1 MTRKLHPLFGS
12 LVLAALLVAAPPGNA
27 RAELTGHVDLEHL
40 GIAFTVPDQWQGQL
54 MDAGVVLGGLRE
66 PGLILLLPHEHAT
79 LDDLRRE
86 ASAGIAEEGVSLR
99 PAAALEAIGDDAL
112 GGRFTGSVSGHPAEV
127 YVVARLN
134 PHGEGVIVMAMT
146 DAENYSARYEALA
159 REIAASLAFREVE
172 RSPLVDEITD
182 LLRHTRLTYLES
194 YSSGSGGGYSTRRSI
209 DLCPDMRFH
218 QQGSTQLGV
227 DVGGAFGSA
236 QGRGQG
242 AGRWLVIADQGHRAR
257 LELRHDSGAVQQYVV
272 HFEEGRTYL
281 DGERYF
287 RIGANDPN
295 GNGPRCR

>member
-1 MTRKLHPLFGS
+1 M
-12 LVLAALLVAAPPGNA
+12 VA
-27 RAELTGHVDLEHL
+27 
-40 GIAFTVPDQWQGQL
+40 Q
-54 MDAGVVLGGLRE
+54 
-66 PGLILLLPHEHAT
+66 
-79 LDDLRRE
+79 
-86 ASAGIAEEGVSLR
+86 
-99 PAAALEAIGDDAL
+99 
-112 GGRFTGSVSGHPAEV
+112 
-127 YVVARLN
+127 LN
-134 PHGEGVIVMAMT
+134 PHGEGVTVMAMT
-146 DAENYSARYEALA
+146 DAEHFFARYEALA

-218 QQGSTQLGV
+218 QQGSMQLGV
-227 DVGGAFGSA
+227 DIGGAFGSA

-242 AGRWLVIADQGHRAR
+242 AGRWAVIPGEGQGLI
-257 LELRHDSGAVQQYVV
+257 LELRHDGGAVQRYGLR
-272 HFEEGRTYL
+272 FEDGRTYL